1 MSLMS
6 PDPLLPPAI
15 REEDMHDRII
25 ESLIEDAF
33 NTTKHAHWAGIPP
46 LEVSRD
52 WRVFDLQTV
61 LEQLGFSPLLNF
73 EIEMVRNDI
82 SILFSRLDLR
92 RPLDSD
98 FRSPVIAPR
107 NSGRTSGRDVPAVSI
122 TENPETDKLRLVF
135 GKLYKVE
142 SGWRMACRDH
152 IKNHGGIKPSLA
164 TYFKVE

>member
-1 MSLMS
+1 MSLMY
-6 PDPLLPPAI
+6 PDPLLPSEI
-15 REEDMHDRII
+15 REEDKHDRITELRI
-25 ESLIEDAF
+25 RDAF
-33 NTTKHAHWAGIPP
+33 DTKKHAHWAGIQS

-61 LEQLGFSPLLNF
+61 LEGLGFSPLLNF
-73 EIEMVRNDI
+73 QIEMVMNDI

-98 FRSPVIAPR
+98 FRLPVIAPR
-107 NSGRTSGRDVPAVSI
+107 NSGTTLHRDVPAVSI
-122 TENPETDKLRLVF
+122 TENPETDRLRLIF

-142 SGWRMACRDH
+142 SGWRMTNREH
-152 IKNHGGIKPSLA
+152 IKNHGGIQPSLA